1 MSYLFNSNHEK
12 SHILSQIEIGD
23 HLFYLEKIYFYD
35 FQETIYS
42 VVDILGDYD
51 ESFNTLEEAQIEFN
65 RIVME
70 AKHED

>member
-1 MSYLFNSNHEK
+1 MSFCFSSNHEK
-12 SHILSQIEIGD
+12 SHVLSQIEIND
-23 HLFYLEKIYFYD
+23 HIYYLSKIYYYD

-42 VVDILGDYD
+42 VTDILGDYD

-65 RIVME
+65 RVVME